1 MEILP
6 GDWTPL
12 AADASA
18 RRYFKGTFE
27 GEEAILADFGEDEDG
42 LNRFV
47 QIQALF
53 AAHGVAVPRI
63 FSVDP
68 ARRRVIQQFV
78 PGWPLSKGRWTGSLV
93 RELLAIAARIS
104 DITAW
109 PQDLDLLSLDE
120 PRLRFEMAFFRM
132 HFLEEY
138 LNARVSDDLLQGLD
152 ALAEEVA
159 SFPARLAHRDFHS
172 ENLLARPGG
181 TPVVIDFQDALLAP
195 RAYDAASLAVD
206 PYRSQNPRI
215 SAGFRDLWLMAPG
228 TSPQEFDRTALQRAL
243 KALGTFGYQV
253 TRRKRAR
260 YMRFIAPQAKRVL
273 DLLDCAPLSLGEL
286 RPLFEDLSGES
297 S

>member
-1 MEILP
+1 MENLT

-27 GEEAILADFGEDEDG
+27 DEEAILADFGEDEDG

-47 QIQALF
+47 QIRALF
-53 AAHGVAVPRI
+53 DAHGVPVPKI
-63 FSVDP
+63 FSVDST
-68 ARRRVIQQFV
+68 RCRLIQEFV
-78 PGWPLSKGRWTGSLV
+78 PGWPLSKGRWTGSLL

-138 LNARVSDDLLQGLD
+138 LNARVSDDLLRGLD
-152 ALAEEVA
+152 ALSEEVA
-159 SFPARLAHRDFHS
+159 SFPTRLAHRDFHS
-172 ENLLARPGG
+172 ENLLARPDAR
-181 TPVVIDFQDALLAP
+181 PVVIDFQDAMLAP

-215 SAGFRDLWLMAPG
+215 SAEFRDLWLGTPG
-228 TSPQEFDRTALQRAL
+228 ASAQEFDQTALQRAL

-260 YMRFIAPQAKRVL
+260 YMRFIPPQARCVL
-273 DLLDCAPLSLGEL
+273 SLLDCAPLSLGEL
-286 RPLFEDLSGES
+286 RPLFDVLSTES

>member
-1 MEILP
+1 MENLS

-27 GEEAILADFGEDEDG
+27 GREAILADFGEDEDG

-47 QIQALF
+47 WIRALF
-53 AAHGVAVPRI
+53 AGHGVCVPEI
-63 FSVDP
+63 FLVELD
-68 ARRRVIQQFV
+68 RHQLVQEFV
-78 PGWPLSKGRWTGSLV
+78 PGWPLSKGRWTGSLL

-104 DITAW
+104 GITEW
-109 PQDLDLLSLDE
+109 PEGLDLLSLDE
-120 PRLRFEMAFFRM
+120 PRLRFELAFFRM

-138 LNARVSDDLLQGLD
+138 LNARVSDGLLKGLD

-159 SFPARLAHRDFHS
+159 SFPTSLAHRDFHS

-181 TPVVIDFQDALLAP
+181 DPVVIDFQDAMLAP

-215 SAGFRDLWLMAPG
+215 SAGFRDLWLRAPG
-228 TSPQEFDRTALQRAL
+228 ASPQEFDQTALQRSL

-260 YMRFIAPQAKRVL
+260 YMRFMAPQAKRVK
-273 DLLDCAPLSLGEL
+273 DLLDSAPLPLDEL
-286 RPLFEDLSGES
+286 RPLLEDLAG
-297 S
+297 